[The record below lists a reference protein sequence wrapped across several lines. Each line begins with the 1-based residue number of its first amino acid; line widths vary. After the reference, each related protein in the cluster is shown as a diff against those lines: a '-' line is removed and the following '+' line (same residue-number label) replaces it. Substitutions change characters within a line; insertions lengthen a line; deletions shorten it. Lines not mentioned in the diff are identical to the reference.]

1 MLCKIACMYV
11 CMYVYMYIYIYIHI
25 CIYIIYVYRG
35 ADPAWTTCSCLHDLH
50 KRPSRCN
57 PRVTES
63 GRDGLPGQSA
73 KAVAAEAGA
82 PYSRVAPETDAH
94 GQGKTLPS

>member
-1 MLCKIACMYV
+1 MYIGVPILHGRLVRV
-11 CMYVYMYIYIYIHI
+11 CMTYTKDL
-25 CIYIIYVYRG
+25 RG
-35 ADPAWTTCSCLHDLH
+35 VI
-50 KRPSRCN
+50 RGSRS
-57 PRVTES
+57 RV
-63 GRDGLPGQSA
+63 GMGLPGQSA